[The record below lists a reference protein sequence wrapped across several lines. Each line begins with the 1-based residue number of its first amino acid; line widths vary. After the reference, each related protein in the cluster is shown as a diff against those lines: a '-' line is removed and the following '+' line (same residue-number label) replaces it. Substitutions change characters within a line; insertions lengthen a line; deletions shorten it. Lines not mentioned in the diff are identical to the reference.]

1 MELEIIMLNKVS
13 PSQFANAFSPVGEWR
28 TLKCEGDLQIHES
41 RNRMWVIRKGNK
53 WGKNDQKEYY
63 THI

>member
-1 MELEIIMLNKVS
+1 MLS
-13 PSQFANAFSPVGEWR
+13 LLLGYGGHYS
-28 TLKCEGDLQIHES
+28 EGGLHIYES

-63 THI
+63 THV